1 MSSSPAIIRS
11 ADVLPQPDGPT
22 KTTNSPSSTS
32 RSISLD
38 GARAVGVD
46 LGQLVELD
54 PGHGVDSLQSR
65 VTFPA
70 ERWQRLRPAGGSR
83 APRLRYLPER
93 RGFLATL
100 LIAPAVLFIGA
111 LVGAPLVLAVYLS
124 LTDATAGSL
133 GGEWVGLGNFRT
145 RSNDPIFV
153 DAIWHTFL
161 FTAISQAIVVLC
173 AGLIAHALVHAFPG
187 RWILRFMILLPWA
200 APIALTAIGFVWI
213 YDTQASIFTWFLVA
227 PAPRLDRRST
237 PRGSARRTAR
247 WASIIFVQAWRTIPF
262 ATVIFLAGIASI
274 PQEVDDAAAMDG
286 ATGLKKFWYVSLPL
300 QLPIAMVAILF
311 GIVFTATDMI
321 VPYILT
327 NGGPFN
333 STQVLTTY
341 AFQTGINSGNTGEG
355 AAIALFMLPVLAFVA
370 ILMLVFARRA
380 EVT

>member
-1 MSSSPAIIRS
+1 MAAVATGGRS
-11 ADVLPQPDGPT
+11 RGL
-22 KTTNSPSSTS
+22 K
-32 RSISLD
+32 
-38 GARAVGVD
+38 
-46 LGQLVELD
+46 
-54 PGHGVDSLQSR
+54 
-65 VTFPA
+65 
-70 ERWQRLRPAGGSR
+70 
-83 APRLRYLPER
+83 LRYLPER
-93 RGFLATL
+93 RGFLAAL
-100 LIAPAVLFIGA
+100 LISPAVLFIGA
-111 LVGAPLVLAVYLS
+111 LVGAPLVLAIYLS

-133 GGEWVGLGNFRT
+133 GGEWVGLGNFR
-145 RSNDPIFV
+145 SALNDPIFV
-153 DAIWHTFL
+153 DSLWHTFL

-200 APIALTAIGFVWI
+200 APIALTAIGFVWL
-213 YDTQASIFTWFLVA
+213 YDTQASIFTWFLTHLHLA
-227 PAPRLDRRST
+227 SETDRPAWLGT
-237 PRGSARRTAR
+237 PN
-247 WASIIFVQAWRTIPF
+247 WAMGSIIFVQAWRTIPF

-311 GIVFTATDMI
+311 GIVFTATDMV

-333 STQVLTTY
+333 STQVVTTY